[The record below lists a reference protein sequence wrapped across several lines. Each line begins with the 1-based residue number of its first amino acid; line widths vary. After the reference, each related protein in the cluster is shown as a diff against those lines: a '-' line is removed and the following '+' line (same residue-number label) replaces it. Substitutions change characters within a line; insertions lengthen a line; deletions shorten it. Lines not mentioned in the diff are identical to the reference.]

1 MNIPLIQLRSLSKS
15 YGGVRALQG
24 VSLEIEPGEVHAICG
39 ENGAGKSTLIKA
51 LTGVVVPDQ
60 GTILVNGVSLPL
72 GQVSASM
79 AAGIAVMHQ
88 ESTAFPDL
96 DVVANVF
103 VGREIR
109 RCCGLFL
116 DHAKMRRDARDLL
129 GRLGESIGTEMF
141 VGKLPIAQRQMVA
154 MARALSCDCRL
165 LIMDEP
171 TASLST
177 RETEALLQIVAQ
189 LRDEGVSILYV
200 SHRLEELFHI
210 ADRVTVLRDG
220 MLVDTRVISEIDKDG
235 LIKLMVGREVANL
248 TTRHEPHS
256 SVGDRVL
263 SVNSLTRAGV
273 FADISFDVRAGEI
286 VGLAG
291 LVGAGRTEIARALF
305 GIDYYDSGSVT
316 VAGHQLSPGSVQA
329 AMTAGLALVPEDRQ
343 LEGLVL
349 PMSVGANI
357 SLTMLNSLKR
367 WGLLSGDRETQ
378 LVARQMRELSV
389 KAAEPQAAAAALSGG
404 NQQKLVLAKW
414 LAGNPRVLILDEPT
428 RGVDVGA
435 KAQVHRL
442 IRGLATEGLATI
454 VISSE
459 LPEIFAL
466 SDRILVVRDGRI
478 VGELDGGTATQEETL
493 ALALP
498 AQQEVT

>member
-1 MNIPLIQLRSLSKS
+1 MIQLRNLSKS

-357 SLTMLNSLKR
+357 SLTMYSFR
-367 WGLLSGDRETQ
+367 HH
-378 LVARQMRELSV
+378 
-389 KAAEPQAAAAALSGG
+389 
-404 NQQKLVLAKW
+404 
-414 LAGNPRVLILDEPT
+414 
-428 RGVDVGA
+428 DVRC
-435 KAQVHRL
+435 KC
-442 IRGLATEGLATI
+442 
-454 VISSE
+454 
-459 LPEIFAL
+459 F
-466 SDRILVVRDGRI
+466 
-478 VGELDGGTATQEETL
+478 
-493 ALALP
+493 
-498 AQQEVT
+498 